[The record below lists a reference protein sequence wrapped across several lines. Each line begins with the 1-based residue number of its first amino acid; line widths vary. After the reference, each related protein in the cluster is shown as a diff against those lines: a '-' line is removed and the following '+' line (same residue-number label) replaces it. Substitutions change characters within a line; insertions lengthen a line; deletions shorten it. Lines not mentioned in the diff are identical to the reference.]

1 MTLSLMLAGCD
12 AFMARP
18 EPVAPPPAPPANEAR
33 PDPDAGQPTRPVPRP
48 TRKPAAAAQ
57 PAPQPEPLRPPS
69 VIGLNR
75 EGLRHHFGSPVQER
89 EAAPARVLEFGG
101 GDCRLVVYLYF
112 DTARNDFY
120 ALQYEV
126 NGAVPNHAAP
136 NGGATDQCLARIA
149 RDAERR

>member
-12 AFMARP
+12 TFLTRP
-18 EPVAPPPAPPANEAR
+18 QPAAPPPVPPVSEPQ
-33 PDPDAGQPTRPVPRP
+33 PDPDAGRPTRPPPRP
-48 TRKPAAAAQ
+48 TRKPSAVAQ
-57 PAPQPEPLRPPS
+57 PAPQSDPPRPPN

-75 EGLRHHFGSPVQER
+75 EGLQHHFGGPVQER
-89 EAAPARVLEFGG
+89 EAPPARVLEFGG

-126 NGAVPNHAAP
+126 NGAVPNGAAP
-136 NGGATDQCLARIA
+136 NGGAADQCLARIA